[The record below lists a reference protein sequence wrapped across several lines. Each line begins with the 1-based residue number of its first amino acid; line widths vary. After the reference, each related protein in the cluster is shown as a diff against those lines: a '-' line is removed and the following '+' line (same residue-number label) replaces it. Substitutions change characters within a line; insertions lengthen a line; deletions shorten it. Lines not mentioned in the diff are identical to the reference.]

1 MAYISKN
8 EVKNI
13 REKLK
18 KEFPKY
24 KFSVTNKDGL
34 GIDICLISSD
44 LDLKKDLKKGYL
56 DTDREQQELE
66 RIENGYLVIN
76 PYSIKDKWNGK
87 TLEVFEKTLD
97 IAKSQGWYD
106 KTDSRIDYFDTAYYI
121 DINFGKYDRPH
132 QVKENI

>member
-1 MAYISKN
+1 M
-8 EVKNI
+8 
-13 REKLK
+13 K
-18 KEFPKY
+18 KEFQKY

-34 GIDICLISSD
+34 GIDIWLMSSD

-76 PYSIKDKWNGK
+76 PHTIKYKWNVK

-121 DINFGKYDRPH
+121 HINFGKYDRPH